1 MTAEEWEAAF
11 YGVELPET
19 AQIMPGVFIN
29 NVPEFLEKSY
39 EILRGGNSR
48 VGDPV
53 EWRLQLLLDI
63 VNETNGVKE

>member
-29 NVPEFLEKSY
+29 NVPDFLEKTIY
-39 EILRGGNSR
+39 IVKTGTPR
-48 VGDPV
+48 VAEPA

-63 VNETNGVKE
+63 VNEANGVKE